1 MRSSSYFFYTLN
13 KCTYCIN
20 FIFLSYKF
28 QRLQD
33 RQGIH
38 RKLFTIENDI
48 FQSLSLYE
56 TGRLDVA
63 R

>member
-1 MRSSSYFFYTLN
+1 MRSSSYFFFTLI
-13 KCTYCIN
+13 KCTYCVD
-20 FIFLSYKF
+20 FIFLSDCKTDKVY
-28 QRLQD
+28 
-33 RQGIH
+33 IE
-38 RKLFTIENDI
+38 KLFTIENDI

>member
-1 MRSSSYFFYTLN
+1 MRSSSYFFFTLI
-13 KCTYCIN
+13 KCTYCKTDKVYIE
-20 FIFLSYKF
+20 
-28 QRLQD
+28 
-33 RQGIH
+33 
-38 RKLFTIENDI
+38 KLFTIENDI

>member
-1 MRSSSYFFYTLN
+1 MRSSSYFFFTLN
-13 KCTYCIN
+13 KCTYCID
-20 FIFLSYKF
+20 FIFLTNFNDCKTDKVY
-28 QRLQD
+28 
-33 RQGIH
+33 IE
-38 RKLFTIENDI
+38 KLFTIENDI